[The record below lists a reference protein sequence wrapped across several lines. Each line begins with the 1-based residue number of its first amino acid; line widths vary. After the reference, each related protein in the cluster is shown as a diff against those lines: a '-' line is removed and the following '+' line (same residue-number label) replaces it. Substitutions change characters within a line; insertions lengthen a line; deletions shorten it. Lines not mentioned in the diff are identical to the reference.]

1 MHPLRSRPVSQ
12 RRLAWL
18 LWFGLLFPM
27 AQASAAWHA
36 LSHVPQEVR
45 RAADDKQAP
54 HQTHCDLCL
63 MAAAIGG
70 GAPLAEPPS
79 VIAPAIDR
87 ELPPADVVAVWIAR
101 PARAYRSR
109 APPLASR

>member
-1 MHPLRSRPVSQ
+1 MHALRSRPVSQ

-18 LWFGLLFPM
+18 LWFGLLFPV

-36 LSHVPQEVR
+36 LSHTPQEAR

-54 HQTHCDLCL
+54 DQTHCDLCL
-63 MAAAIGG
+63 MAAAVGG
-70 GAPLAEPPS
+70 GAPLAELPA
-79 VIAPAIDR
+79 VIALAIDP
-87 ELPPADVVAVWIAR
+87 EPPQAATVDVWLAL

>member
-1 MHPLRSRPVSQ
+1 MHALRSRSVSQ

-18 LWFGLLFPM
+18 LWFGLLFPV

-36 LSHVPQEVR
+36 LSHTPQEAR
-45 RAADDKQAP
+45 RAADSQQAP
-54 HQTHCDLCL
+54 HPTHCDLCL

-70 GAPLAEPPS
+70 GAPLAEPPAL
-79 VIAPAIDR
+79 IAPAIDF
-87 ELPPADVVAVWIAR
+87 ELPQADVVDVWLALS
-101 PARAYRSR
+101 ARAYRSR